1 MPVPLT
7 VTRESI
13 QSGPTHTTIKD
24 VGVIIP
30 TLDAA
35 TDWPDL
41 IRGLR
46 SQFIDP
52 SQVFVVDSASTDNT
66 ASLARNAGF
75 TVIPIQRCE
84 FDHGQTRQMAASK
97 IEFPILLFMTQ
108 DAVLTAPD
116 SIRKLVEAFDD
127 PLVGC
132 AYGRQLPRAEA
143 GPIEKHARY
152 FNYPENSSIV
162 TLRSRET
169 IGMKS
174 FFLSNS
180 FAAYRREALLDV
192 GGFPSDIIFG
202 EDAYVAA
209 RMLLA
214 GYKKVY
220 VADATVVH
228 SHDLSLREEAKRY
241 FDIGVFHSR
250 ESWLLKN
257 FGQATGEG
265 KKFVLSEIKMLLR
278 TKPYLLPYSL
288 LRTATKLLSYKL
300 GQREATLSPALK
312 RRLSLNRSYWS
323 R

>member
-13 QSGPTHTTIKD
+13 QSGAKHTVKD
-24 VGVIIP
+24 VAIIIP

-35 TDWPDL
+35 SDWPDL

-46 SQFIDP
+46 SQHIDP
-52 SQVFVVDSASTDNT
+52 SQVFVVDSASSDNT
-66 ASLARNAGF
+66 AALARNAGY
-75 TVIPIQRCE
+75 TVISIQRCE
-84 FDHGQTRQMAASK
+84 FDHGRTRQMAAGK

-116 SIRKLVEAFDD
+116 SICKLVEAFDD

-132 AYGRQLPRAEA
+132 AYGRQLPRPTA

-152 FNYPENSSIV
+152 FNYPEHSSIV

-169 IGMKS
+169 VGMKA
-174 FFLSNS
+174 FFISNS
-180 FAAYRREALLDV
+180 FAAYRRDALLDV

-250 ESWLLKN
+250 ESWLLEN
-257 FGQATGEG
+257 FGHATGEG
-265 KKFVLSEIKMLLR
+265 KRFVLSEIKMLLR
-278 TKPYLLPYSL
+278 TKPYLLPYCL
-288 LRTATKLLSYKL
+288 LRTATKLVSYKL
-300 GQREATLSPALK
+300 GRREAVLSSALK
-312 RRLSLNRSYWS
+312 RRISMNRPYWS